1 MANSTPSP
9 PEPRVVWAFWL
20 ACVLAV
26 VAGIAPLVFGGGSS
40 RLGGVVLPFAFAAVV
55 LGACALLS
63 KQGRPIATILYF
75 ISSLAII
82 YGILAMLAVPLR
94 LAVLGICSPEPA
106 PCGAGLERPLTS
118 GESTALGFAIGIGI
132 VAILTGFFGLVT
144 LYRRQAAPPPSTA
157 PTRRIAPVGDRAAPA
172 TAVVAAPPQTSPPPS
187 PPAPEPVPEPVPEPE
202 PELPAHVPDLELA
215 APAETLELPAVGT
228 ADPPVGTEGPAETA
242 PPAPPAPQPKRR
254 RRRTPKP
261 PPDTP
266 ATPSTEAPA

>member
-75 ISSLAII
+75 ISSLAIV

-144 LYRRQAAPPPSTA
+144 LYRRHEASPPPTA

-172 TAVVAAPPQTSPPPS
+172 AAVVAAPHQTSPPP
-187 PPAPEPVPEPVPEPE
+187 PAPEPEPDPEPE

-228 ADPPVGTEGPAETA
+228 ADPPVGTEGPQGT
-242 PPAPPAPQPKRR
+242 APPAPQPKPR

-266 ATPSTEAPA
+266 TTPSTEAPA